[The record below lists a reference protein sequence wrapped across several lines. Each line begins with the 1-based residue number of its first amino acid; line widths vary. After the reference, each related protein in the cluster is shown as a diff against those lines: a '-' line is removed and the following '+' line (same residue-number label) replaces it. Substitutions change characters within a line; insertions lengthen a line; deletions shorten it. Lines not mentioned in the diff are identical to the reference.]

1 MKVLQFTLLIGLML
15 AQPFA
20 SLAQRY
26 GDEEEEPLIPQEDF
40 DELLMWMVDEKFEKV
55 LYKAI
60 RYTEDDETKKEPVPY
75 VFMSMAYFK
84 ISESGNPEFEEK
96 YSNALKSALKY
107 ASKFVKKDKESEY
120 IAEYTDYFNDLR
132 RSTMNQAEVYV
143 DDEKFTKAKSYYKY
157 LWTLDTEDPGA
168 WLMYGNVLWKSK
180 AKRDAEE
187 SWATSAQLLA
197 EFEGRGLEEV
207 QIDLLKFS
215 VIYTAEM
222 LAAEGN
228 RTDARKWIER
238 VNALFDNDREV
249 QAVLRSIGG

>member
-15 AQPFA
+15 AKPFA

-107 ASKFVKKDKESEY
+107 ASKFVKKDSKTHRFISLY
-120 IAEYTDYFNDLR
+120 IFIPHQSL
-132 RSTMNQAEVYV
+132 
-143 DDEKFTKAKSYYKY
+143 KS
-157 LWTLDTEDPGA
+157 
-168 WLMYGNVLWKSK
+168 
-180 AKRDAEE
+180 
-187 SWATSAQLLA
+187 
-197 EFEGRGLEEV
+197 
-207 QIDLLKFS
+207 
-215 VIYTAEM
+215 
-222 LAAEGN
+222 
-228 RTDARKWIER
+228 
-238 VNALFDNDREV
+238 
-249 QAVLRSIGG
+249 